1 MVHLISGQMLR
12 TGALMFV
19 GLVRVSIFIDALDE
33 YLESDIE
40 EHRNRYIATAEHF
53 GNLAKS
59 SPANIVFVYRADR
72 IPNIQP
78 LFHDAPQLQLDHHTS
93 GGVQL
98 YVRQGFR
105 PIAREA
111 RLVEGC

>member
-1 MVHLISGQMLR
+1 MVHLNSGQMLR
-12 TGALMFV
+12 NGALMFV

-40 EHRNRYIATAEHF
+40 EHQNRYIATAEIF
-53 GNLAKS
+53 GNLAKP
-59 SPANIVFVYRADR
+59 SPANIRFYLSSR
-72 IPNIQP
+72 PYP
-78 LFHDAPQLQLDHHTS
+78 EYTTPHDAPQLQLDRHTS

-105 PIAREA
+105 PITREA